1 MVLTGSNVRADK
13 AKKIGLVDL
22 LVNPLG
28 KQCGCVYFICNTD
41 SFMTMDINCD
51 VLFYNRPR
59 YKES

>member
-28 KQCGCVYFICNTD
+28 KQCGCVT
-41 SFMTMDINCD
+41 
-51 VLFYNRPR
+51 LFVILILL
-59 YKES
+59 

>member
-28 KQCGCVYFICNTD
+28 KQCGFVYFICDTD
-41 SFMTMDINCD
+41 
-51 VLFYNRPR
+51 LL
-59 YKES
+59 